1 MQAEEA
7 RRRLEAERTRL
18 ESELDRLR
26 LRDPETESAGE
37 LSSVDDPAELGT
49 ETFERELALTQLEIV
64 ERKLTDVDEALRRL
78 DQGSYGICEAC
89 GRPIEAARLE
99 AMPAARYCLEDQ
111 AKLERQARPIKRAP

>member
-78 DQGSYGICEAC
+78 DQGSYGICQAC